1 MQYMLL
7 IYGDENAW
15 EGMSPEEQAAG
26 LEPWTDYTKWLKQTG
41 AYVAGDALAPTTAAT
56 TVRIREGQTMTT
68 DGPFAETKEQLGGY
82 YLIDVPDLDAALS
95 WAARCP
101 GAEYGTIEVRPVWE
115 M

>member
-26 LEPWTDYTKWLKQTG
+26 LEPWTDYTKWLKETG

-56 TVRIREGQTMTT
+56 TVRTREGQTMGALVTE
-68 DGPFAETKEQLGGY
+68 GEQLV
-82 YLIDVPDLDAALS
+82 LDVRDGHAQAGQVEGP
-95 WAARCP
+95 
-101 GAEYGTIEVRPVWE
+101 
-115 M
+115 